1 MPCSASQRVG
11 GDGTMF
17 GDAKFQECCKNGIAG
32 GEEGGR
38 PRERVSVSVYRHSA
52 RTENLDMWLV
62 FVMIS

>member
-1 MPCSASQRVG
+1 
-11 GDGTMF
+11 MF

-38 PRERVSVSVYRHSA
+38 PRERVSVSVYRHST